1 MDSLEKYRLR
11 SFCNSVINEN
21 YHRLSMWGLTVINP
35 AKHAG
40 LLGWSHKSWAG
51 RMRPGTDFDIPTR
64 K

>member
-35 AKHAG
+35 ASMRVCLVDHIRVG
-40 LLGWSHKSWAG
+40 LAE
-51 RMRPGTDFDIPTR
+51 
-64 K
+64 